1 MRHGKLFIVLLIIV
15 SLFLFASCKSQEEK
29 ALEEAQI
36 AAEDAEENLRIAE
49 ENYAE
54 TTRLLEEY
62 EYLQQLIS
70 TLPDGSIEQQ
80 NAIER
85 NNEIVRQLMEEY
97 PELSQYVTGY

>member
-1 MRHGKLFIVLLIIV
+1 MKHRKLFVILLIIV
-15 SLFLFASCKSQEEK
+15 SLFLFTSCKSQEEK

>member
-1 MRHGKLFIVLLIIV
+1 MKHRKLFLILLVIV
-15 SLFLFASCKSQEEK
+15 SLFLFTSCKSQEEK

-36 AAEDAEENLRIAE
+36 AAEEAEENLRIAE